1 MLRRYLVPPLVAC
14 LCFLVGCKNKI
25 ETATPT
31 VENITESVYASGRVK
46 SRNQYSVFATVS
58 STLEEI
64 LVREGE
70 QVTAGQPIARLKN
83 NTAKLANDNAK
94 IALRYAQLSENKE
107 KLHEQRIA
115 VQLAKEKLLTDSL
128 LMVRQDNLRKQNIGS
143 QVEWEQR
150 KLAYESSAAAH
161 HSASIRYHE
170 LERQLKLAANQAQI
184 SYEVATQQ
192 LGDFTVT
199 SKINGKVY
207 SWLKEQGELVNPQT
221 AVAVIGDEKD
231 FILELD
237 IDESDIGLVASGQQ
251 VVVSLSSHPNAVWN
265 ATVSKIYPILNE
277 RTKLFTM
284 EAEFTTTPPSLY
296 PNLTAEA
303 NIIIRSKKNVLL
315 IPRSYLINDSM
326 VLIKSGEQRK
336 VRTGLRDYRKVEIAE
351 GLSANDEI
359 VKPIK

>member
-1 MLRRYLVPPLVAC
+1 MLRRYLVPPLVTC
-14 LCFLVGCKNKI
+14 LCFLIGCKNKI

-70 QVTAGQPIARLKN
+70 KVKAGQPIARLKN

-192 LGDFTVT
+192 LM
-199 SKINGKVY
+199 
-207 SWLKEQGELVNPQT
+207 
-221 AVAVIGDEKD
+221 
-231 FILELD
+231 
-237 IDESDIGLVASGQQ
+237 
-251 VVVSLSSHPNAVWN
+251 
-265 ATVSKIYPILNE
+265 E
-277 RTKLFTM
+277 RSTH
-284 EAEFTTTPPSLY
+284 
-296 PNLTAEA
+296 
-303 NIIIRSKKNVLL
+303 
-315 IPRSYLINDSM
+315 
-326 VLIKSGEQRK
+326 G
-336 VRTGLRDYRKVEIAE
+336 
-351 GLSANDEI
+351 
-359 VKPIK
+359 